1 MMAAKLEIRHR
12 VAIAGLVLNAGT
24 GKPIA
29 DAIVR
34 IAEMPAEYR
43 RVLAMKSLRLG
54 SRRDGGA
61 ARLDRTE
68 TSVDG
73 LFRFLDLP
81 EGKYTLAV
89 SSADSGKRFGSA
101 RRETTVAVAKDGSGK
116 VKYDFL
122 EIGLQP
128 TTVQGKVVG
137 RRQKAGVVMAEVRV
151 KGSGERVFSNTK
163 GEYVLAGIEPGK
175 RTIQVIAQGYRPES
189 QVIHIRQAGEVATLN
204 FSLTDP
210 NSEGSPPQRGR

>member
-1 MMAAKLEIRHR
+1 MAAALKTRHR
-12 VAIAGLVLNAGT
+12 IAIAGRVLNAGT
-24 GKPIA
+24 GKPISE
-29 DAIVR
+29 AIVQ
-34 IAEMPAEYR
+34 IADMPAEFR
-43 RVLAMKSLRLG
+43 RTLATKSIQLA
-54 SRRDGGA
+54 SRRDEAA
-61 ARLDRTE
+61 ARLDRTATTE
-68 TSVDG
+68 DG
-73 LFRFLDLP
+73 LFYFLDLP

-89 SSADSGKRFGSA
+89 STAHSGKRFGIV
-101 RRETTVAVAKDGSGK
+101 RRETAVAADQTGK

-151 KGSGERVFSNTK
+151 KGSGERAFSNTK

-175 RTIQVIAQGYRPES
+175 RTIQVIAQGYRAES

-210 NSEGSPPQRGR
+210 NGEGSPPQRGR